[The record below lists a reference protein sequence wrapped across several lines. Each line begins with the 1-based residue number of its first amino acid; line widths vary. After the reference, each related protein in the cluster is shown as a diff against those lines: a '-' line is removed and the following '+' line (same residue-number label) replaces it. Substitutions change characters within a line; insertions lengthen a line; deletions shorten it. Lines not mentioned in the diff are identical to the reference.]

1 MTDDKNI
8 MEIQM
13 KKILLATA
21 VTSAMLLPTLA
32 AADLSATAGI
42 VSDYTFNGVS
52 QTDNG
57 PALQLG
63 LDYGT
68 DDFYAGTWV
77 SNVDF
82 GDDTNLEWDFYL
94 GQYFQVSQALSV
106 DTGIAYYTYHGQN
119 KVDESFPGA
128 DDGATASD
136 DGAYAEVYG
145 KFGFASGVGFTE
157 LNLWYA
163 WDYFGAGENHA
174 ITMLAHSYE
183 VAEGHTL
190 RLSVDQSMYMDSDVK
205 GWGGDSSYTHYR
217 LGYETSVEGF
227 DLSLAVEDTSL
238 EDDNSADL
246 RFVAG
251 VSHTYEF

>member
-1 MTDDKNI
+1 
-8 MEIQM
+8 M

-21 VTSAMLLPTLA
+21 VTSAMLLPSFA
-32 AADLSATAGI
+32 SADLSATVGV

-68 DDFYAGTWV
+68 DDFYAGTWA

-82 GDDTNLEWDFYL
+82 GGDTVAELDVYL
-94 GQYFQVSQALSV
+94 GKYFQLSQAASV
-106 DTGIAYYTYHGQN
+106 DTGISYYTYHGEDSSAEGN
-119 KVDESFPGA
+119 
-128 DDGATASD
+128 
-136 DGAYAEVYG
+136 YAEAYG
-145 KFGFASGVGFTE
+145 KFGLASEFGQTE

-163 WDYFGAGENHA
+163 WDYFGAGEGHA
-174 ITMLAHSYE
+174 VAMVAHSYE

-190 RLSVDQSMYMDSDVK
+190 RLSADQSMFMDSDVK
-205 GWGGDSSYTHYR
+205 GWGGESSYTHYR

-227 DLSLAVEDTSL
+227 DLSLAVEDTSM
-238 EDDNSADL
+238 EDNDAADA
-246 RFVAG
+246 RIVAG
-251 VSHTYEF
+251 VSHTYQF